1 MLLSLQEAE
10 RDFGFKQAQIDATVY
25 DATKNYGIEKYG
37 IDLDQYGANTRALNA
52 ITTTAAVAP
61 SASFKTVRPIK
72 QAAPEKPSA
81 LGPILGGFS
90 TAISTA
96 GTLGGENYFSDRFC
110 CG

>member
-90 TAISTA
+90 TAISATSA
-96 GTLGGENYFSDRFC
+96 IGGEGYLADRFNW
-110 CG
+110 